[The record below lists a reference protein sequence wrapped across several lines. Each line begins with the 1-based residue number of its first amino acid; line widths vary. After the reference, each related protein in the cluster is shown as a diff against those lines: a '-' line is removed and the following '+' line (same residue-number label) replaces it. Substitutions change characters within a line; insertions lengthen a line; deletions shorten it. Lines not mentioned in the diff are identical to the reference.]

1 MRHVKPLEAFLV
13 QIAIAFN
20 QIRTCTVKYSEIL
33 SMPSVT
39 LPTGQETNVRAW
51 TEQLDYQ
58 NRGTA
63 SELITETQQA
73 KHERTGILRHRAI
86 NKLH

>member
-1 MRHVKPLEAFLV
+1 ML
-13 QIAIAFN
+13 
-20 QIRTCTVKYSEIL
+20 
-33 SMPSVT
+33 SVT
-39 LPTGQETNVRAW
+39 DKRPNVRAW

-73 KHERTGILRHRAI
+73 KYERTGILQHRAI
-86 NKLH
+86 NNLHHHDMTSLNSQTDIYTALQAADTSCTPRWHNVLYK